1 MRRVALAV
9 AALVGAST
17 LPTAA
22 PSVAAGSCTITTPS
36 KVTINREYREYPVSF
51 AGACVNKGG
60 MGSWQAVH
68 PTKGSQEWF
77 YVSGGSSTNG
87 ARQTFDVY
95 DWMLPVGTYKV
106 RPDYAYDS
114 KFNELTQNTRTMT
127 VKLGSRNVLTSSR
140 SGSKVTLSSK
150 VSTYNTTYN
159 QFRNRG
165 GATVKFYVKNAN
177 GTWSYKGT
185 AKSGST
191 GVARLTVTSST
202 KRIYKAVTSAGSTY
216 WGATSA
222 TATR

>member
-9 AALVGAST
+9 AALVGASA

-60 MGSWQAVH
+60 VGSWDLMH
-68 PTKGSQEWF
+68 PSKGLEQIF
-77 YVSGGSSTNG
+77 LIDGGSSDYG
-87 ARQTFDVY
+87 SRQTMDVY
-95 DWMLPVGTYKV
+95 DWMPLGTYTV
-106 RPDYAYDS
+106 RPNGAYDRN
-114 KFNELTQNTRTMT
+114 FNSLTQNRRTMT
-127 VKLGSRNVLTSSR
+127 VKLGSKNVLTSSR
-140 SGSKVTLSSK
+140 SGSKVALSSK
-150 VSTYNTTYN
+150 VSTYNTTYD

-177 GTWSYKGT
+177 GTWSYKGA
-185 AKSGST
+185 AKTGST
-191 GVARLTVTSST
+191 GVARLTVTSNT

-222 TATR
+222 TSTR